1 MTGLPGTSCDPT
13 PALAFELLLNSHRR
27 ARGQT
32 PAPRAVGGTAL
43 APAPSFHRA
52 MSGYVPTELRDSPEL
67 AEAMRVGR
75 VLLKV
80 ETERFGLPA
89 FKILGA
95 SWAAEQLLAGRD
107 VDGVTLVT
115 ATDGNHGRAVARV
128 ARMRGLAAHILV
140 PAGTAQARIDAIA
153 SEGAHVEVV
162 DGSYDEAVERAA
174 TMADDTHVVLSDT
187 SWPGYEDVPRWVVEG
202 YETIFNESD
211 SQSDG
216 VVPDVAL
223 IPIGVGSLAVAA
235 AAHWPG
241 EQPRLVGLE
250 PETAACAL
258 ESIRAGEPVTVPG
271 PHESIMAGLNA
282 GTVSRTAW
290 PVLRDR
296 FDAFCSID
304 DSWAEDGMRRLARIG
319 VRAGEVSGGTVG
331 AALAICGDSGAR
343 AALGIDETSSLF
355 LLLTEGLTDPESWQR
370 VVGADR

>member
-1 MTGLPGTSCDPT
+1 MGV
-13 PALAFELLLNSHRR
+13 R
-27 ARGQT
+27 
-32 PAPRAVGGTAL
+32 
-43 APAPSFHRA
+43 
-52 MSGYVPTELRDSPEL
+52 
-67 AEAMRVGR
+67 R

-95 SWAAEQLLAGRD
+95 SWAAERLLADRD
-107 VDGVTLVT
+107 VEGMTLVT

-140 PAGTAQARIDAIA
+140 PAGTAQARIDGIA
-153 SEGAHVEVV
+153 GEGAHVEVV
-162 DGSYDEAVERAA
+162 DGSYDEAVAKAA
-174 TMADDTHVVLSDT
+174 GMADDTHMVVSDT

-202 YETIFNESD
+202 YETIFREAD
-211 SQSDG
+211 EQLG
-216 VVPDVAL
+216 GELPDAAL

-235 AAHWPG
+235 ARHWPG
-241 EQPRLVGLE
+241 EAPRLVGLE

-282 GTVSRTAW
+282 GTVSQLAW

-296 FDAFCSID
+296 YDAFCAID
-304 DSWAEDGMRRLARIG
+304 DSWAEDGMRRLAAIG
-319 VRAGEVSGGTVG
+319 VQAGEVSGGTVG
-331 AALAICGDSGAR
+331 AALAICGDEDARGAV
-343 AALGIDETSSLF
+343 GIDESSSLF
-355 LLLTEGLTDPESWQR
+355 LLLTEGLTDPESWER